1 MTPLRTAEAIA
12 ALASSPSWLL
22 KSTAYTA
29 SPGDRIAADV
39 SGSAWTLTLPAS
51 PVAGDFIDLA
61 VIDGDASVNNLTISG
76 NGNNIQGDTTL
87 VMDLSLSPVDVSL
100 IYNNTEWRIA

>member
-1 MTPLRTAEAIA
+1 
-12 ALASSPSWLL
+12 
-22 KSTAYTA
+22 
-29 SPGDRIAADV
+29 V